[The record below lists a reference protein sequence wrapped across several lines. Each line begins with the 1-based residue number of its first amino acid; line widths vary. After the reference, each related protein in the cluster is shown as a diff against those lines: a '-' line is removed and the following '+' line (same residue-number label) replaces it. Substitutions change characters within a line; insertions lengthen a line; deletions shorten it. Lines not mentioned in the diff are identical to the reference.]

1 MTSWVGAYTATTRD
15 YTLMSAPIGLSV
27 KRREDRRLLTG
38 RGRYVDDLRLP
49 DLLHAAIVRS
59 PHAHARI
66 VGVDADRAQALPG
79 VVAVLTIAELLE
91 CAAAVPPFVTSSRLR
106 PYAQPAIAGPKVRHV
121 GEAVAVVVADDVY
134 RAADAAQ
141 AVDVRYESLPAAATV
156 EAALARN
163 APRVFDEWPDN
174 VAGPAD
180 GAVGDVARGFA
191 EAYAVVEARLHV
203 PRVAAMPIEP
213 RGVVAQPDAPDGR
226 LTVWASTQMPF
237 AVRAAVAAAL
247 GLAEEQVRVIA
258 PDVGGGFGAKGH
270 VYPEDVLIPAVA
282 RRLGRPV
289 KWIEIRR
296 EHFLATA
303 PDRDQHHQARLGI
316 AEDGTITAIET
327 TFTRDGGAYPVIG
340 DVIAL
345 NTINHLPGPYRI
357 AHLRGAAINIVTHKT
372 FTAAY
377 RGAGRPEGAYVFDRL
392 LDRAA
397 RRLRMDPAEVRRRN
411 LIRPDEMPYATGL
424 RYRDGAAI
432 VYDPADY
439 GVALD
444 HLLGHFGY
452 DEWRSAQQ
460 VRRDSTRPIG
470 IGLSAYL
477 EGTGI
482 GPFEGADVKIDPSGT
497 IYLQIGVSSQGQSHE
512 TTLAQVCA
520 AELGVDIERVVV
532 VGGDTAVLGYGN
544 GTIASRVAAVAGPA
558 VARTARE
565 VARRA
570 RLVAGELL
578 ECAPTDV
585 VLAAG
590 RAHVVGVAGRGVAL
604 GDLARASLRSPTL
617 LREGAPGLHA
627 CAFFRPETVTWAFGA
642 HACALEVDVETGA
655 LRLLRYAAVHDCGRP
670 LNPMIVEGQLH
681 GGIVQGIGA
690 ALAEELVY
698 DGEGQLVTG
707 SLMEYGV
714 PKAAEVP
721 PLDVIALDF
730 PSTRNE
736 MGVKGVG
743 ESGIISPVPAI
754 ANAVE
759 DALADRGVE
768 VARVPLTAASVWEAL
783 RRAQRPSAS
792 R

>member
-1 MTSWVGAYTATTRD
+1 MT
-15 YTLMSAPIGLSV
+15 TLIGLSV
-27 KRREDRRLLTG
+27 KRREDHRFLTG

-49 DLLHAAIVRS
+49 GLLHAAIVRS

-66 VGVDADRAQALPG
+66 VGIDARRAMGEPG
-79 VVAVLTIAELLE
+79 VVAVLTLAELPE
-91 CAAAVPPFVTSSRLR
+91 CAAAVPPLVPSPRLR
-106 PYAQPAIAGPKVRHV
+106 PYAQPAIAGPKVRHA

-134 RAADAAQ
+134 RATDAAQ
-141 AVDVRYESLPAAATV
+141 VVDVRYDVLPAAATV
-156 EAALARN
+156 DAALATG

-174 VAGPAD
+174 AAGPSD
-180 GAVGDVARGFA
+180 GAVGDVTRGLA
-191 EAYAVVEARLHV
+191 EAHVTVEAVLVV
-203 PRVAAMPIEP
+203 PRIAAMPIEP
-213 RGVVAQPDAPDGR
+213 RGVLVQPDAPDGR
-226 LTVWASTQMPF
+226 LTVWTSTQVPF
-237 AVRAAVAAAL
+237 AVRAAIAAAL

-270 VYPEDVLIPAVA
+270 VYPEDVLLAAVA

-289 KWIEIRR
+289 KWIETRR

-303 PDRDQHHQARLGI
+303 PDRDQRHRARLGV
-316 AEDGTITAIET
+316 ARDGAITAIET
-327 TFTRDGGAYPVIG
+327 EFTRDGGAYPVIG
-340 DVIAL
+340 DVISL
-345 NTINHLPGPYRI
+345 NTINHLPGPYRV
-357 AHLRGAAINIVTHKT
+357 AHLKGSALNVVTHKT
-372 FTAAY
+372 FSAAY
-377 RGAGRPEGAYVFDRL
+377 RGAGRPESALVLDRL

-397 RRLRMDPAEVRRRN
+397 RRAGLDPAALRRRN
-411 LIRPDEMPYATGL
+411 LIRPDEMPYTTGL
-424 RYRDGAAI
+424 RYRDGVPI
-432 VYDPADY
+432 VYDPADFP
-439 GVALD
+439 AAFD
-444 HLLGHFGY
+444 RLLTSFRY
-452 DEWRSAQQ
+452 DEWRAEQRA
-460 VRRDSTRPIG
+460 RRASLRPIG

-482 GPFEGADVKIDPSGT
+482 GPFEGADVKIDPSGV
-497 IYLQIGVSSQGQSHE
+497 IYLQVGVSSQGQAHE

-520 AELGVDIERVVV
+520 SELGVDTERVVV
-532 VGGDTAVLGYGN
+532 VGGDTAVVGYGN

-565 VARRA
+565 VARKA

-578 ECAPTDV
+578 ECAPADV
-585 VLAAG
+585 VLAEG
-590 RAHVVGVAGRGVAL
+590 RAHVAGMTERGVEI
-604 GDLARASLRSPTL
+604 GKLARASLRSPTL

-655 LRLLRYAAVHDCGRP
+655 VRLLRYVAVHDCGRA
-670 LNPMIVEGQLH
+670 LNPMVVEGQLH

-698 DGEGQLVTG
+698 DDAGQLLTG

-714 PKAAEVP
+714 PKADQVP
-721 PLDVIALDF
+721 PLEVIALDF

-736 MGVKGVG
+736 LGVKGVG
-743 ESGIISPVPAI
+743 ESGIISPVPAM

-768 VARVPLTAASVWEAL
+768 ITRVPLTSASVWEAL
-783 RRAQRPSAS
+783 RRPVPPFRA
-792 R
+792 

>member
-1 MTSWVGAYTATTRD
+1 MTSLLARLYCHNTMT
-15 YTLMSAPIGLSV
+15 APIGLSV

-38 RGRYVDDLRLP
+38 RGHYVDDVRLP
-49 DLLHAAIVRS
+49 HLYHAAIVRS

-66 VGVDADRAQALPG
+66 VGVDARRATALPG
-79 VVAVLTIAELLE
+79 VLAVLTIADLPE
-91 CAAAVPPFVTSSRLR
+91 CAAAVPSLVTSPRFR
-106 PYAQPAIAGPKVRHV
+106 PYVQPAIAGPKVRHA

-134 RAADAAQ
+134 RAADAAE
-141 AVDVRYESLPAAATV
+141 VLDVRYAVLPAVATV
-156 EAALARN
+156 EAALAKG
-163 APRVFDEWPDN
+163 AARVFDEWPDN
-174 VAGPAD
+174 VAGPSA
-180 GAVGDVARGFA
+180 GAVGDVTRGFA
-191 EAYAVVEARLHV
+191 QAHVVVEARLSV

-247 GLAEEQVRVIA
+247 DLAEEQVRVIA

-282 RRLGRPV
+282 HRLGRAV
-289 KWIEIRR
+289 KWIETRR

-303 PDRDQHHQARLGI
+303 PDRDQHHQVRLGVASDGAI
-316 AEDGTITAIET
+316 AAIET
-327 TFTRDGGAYPVIG
+327 TFTRDGGAYPVLG
-340 DVIAL
+340 DVITL
-345 NTINHLPGPYRI
+345 NTINHLPGPYRV
-357 AHLRGAAINIVTHKT
+357 AHLKGSAVNVVTHKT
-372 FTAAY
+372 FTGAY
-377 RGAGRPEGAYVFDRL
+377 RGAGRPEVAYVLDRL

-397 RRLRMDPAEVRRRN
+397 RRLGMDPAELRRHN
-411 LIRPDEMPYATGL
+411 LIRFDEMPYTTGL
-424 RYRDGAAI
+424 RYRDGIPI

-439 GVALD
+439 RAAFD
-444 HLLGHFGY
+444 RLLARFGY
-452 DEWRSAQQ
+452 DEWRAAQKG
-460 VRRDSTRPIG
+460 RRASPRPIG

-482 GPFEGADVKIDPSGT
+482 GPFEGADVRIDPSGMV
-497 IYLQIGVSSQGQSHE
+497 YLQIGVSSQGQSHE

-520 AELGVDIERVVV
+520 AELGVDTERVVV

-558 VARTARE
+558 VARTSRE
-565 VARRA
+565 VARKA

-585 VLAAG
+585 VFADG
-590 RAHVVGVAGRGVAL
+590 RAHVAGMAGRSIEL
-604 GDLARASLRSPTL
+604 GELARGSLRSPTL
-617 LREGAPGLHA
+617 LLEGAPGLHA

-655 LRLLRYAAVHDCGRP
+655 VRLLRYAAVHDCGRP
-670 LNPMIVEGQLH
+670 LNPMVVEGQLH

-690 ALAEELVY
+690 ALGEELIY
-698 DGEGQLVTG
+698 DGGGQLLTG
-707 SLMEYGV
+707 SLMDYGV
-714 PKAAEVP
+714 PKADEVP
-721 PLDVIALDF
+721 PLDVVTLDF

-736 MGVKGVG
+736 MGIKGVG

-759 DALADRGVE
+759 DALADRD
-768 VARVPLTAASVWEAL
+768 VAIERVPLTAASVWEAL
-783 RRAQRPSAS
+783 RSAQRPSGS

>member
-1 MTSWVGAYTATTRD
+1 MRVTSRVRAYTATTLGD
-15 YTLMSAPIGLSV
+15 NLMTAPIGLSV
-27 KRREDRRLLTG
+27 KRREDRRFLLG
-38 RGRYVDDLRLP
+38 RGRYVDDLRLA

-59 PHAHARI
+59 PHAHAR
-66 VGVDADRAQALPG
+66 VLGVDARRALALPG
-79 VVAVLTIAELLE
+79 VVAVLTIAELPE
-91 CAAAVPPFVTSSRLR
+91 CAAAVPPLVPSPRFR
-106 PYAQPAIAGPKVRHV
+106 PYAQPAIASAKARYA
-121 GEAVAVVVADDVY
+121 GEGVAVAVADDVY
-134 RAADAAQ
+134 RATDAAQ
-141 AVDVRYESLPAAATV
+141 AVEVRYGPLPAVATV
-156 EAALARN
+156 EAALAAG

-174 VAGPAD
+174 AAGPSD

-191 EAYAVVEARLHV
+191 EAHVMVETRFDV

-213 RGVVAQPDAPDGR
+213 RGVLVQPEAPDGR
-226 LTVWASTQMPF
+226 LTIWTSTQVPF
-237 AVRAAVAAAL
+237 AVRAAIAAAL
-247 GLAEEQVRVIA
+247 GLADEQVRVIA

-270 VYPEDVLIPAVA
+270 VYPEDVLLAAVA

-289 KWIEIRR
+289 KWIETRR

-303 PDRDQHHQARLGI
+303 PDRDQRHRARLGV
-316 AEDGTITAIET
+316 ARDGTIAAVQTE
-327 TFTRDGGAYPVIG
+327 FTRDAGAYPVIG
-340 DVIAL
+340 DVISL
-345 NTINHLPGPYRI
+345 NSINHLPGPYRI
-357 AHLRGAAINIVTHKT
+357 AHLKASALNVVTHKT
-372 FTAAY
+372 FSAAY
-377 RGAGRPEGAYVFDRL
+377 RGAGRPEIAYVLDRL

-397 RRLRMDPAEVRRRN
+397 RRAGLDPAALRRRN
-411 LIRPDEMPYATGL
+411 FIGPNEMPYTTGL
-424 RYRDGAAI
+424 RYRDGVPI

-439 GVALD
+439 PAAFD
-444 HLLGHFGY
+444 RLLASFGY
-452 DEWRSAQQ
+452 DEWRATQKA
-460 VRRDSTRPIG
+460 RRGSPRPIG
-470 IGLSAYL
+470 VGLSAYL

-482 GPFEGADVKIDPSGT
+482 GPFEGADVKIDPSG
-497 IYLQIGVSSQGQSHE
+497 IVYLQIGVSSQGQAHE

-520 AELGVDIERVVV
+520 AELGVDTERVVV
-532 VGGDTAVLGYGN
+532 VGGDTAVVGYGN

-565 VARRA
+565 VARKA
-570 RLVAGELL
+570 RLVAGEML
-578 ECAPTDV
+578 ECAPADV
-585 VLAAG
+585 VLAGG
-590 RAHVVGVAGRGVAL
+590 RAHVAGMTGRGVDI
-604 GDLARASLRSPTL
+604 GRLARASLRSPTL

-670 LNPMIVEGQLH
+670 LNPMVVEGQLH

-698 DGEGQLVTG
+698 DDAGQLVTG

-714 PKAAEVP
+714 PKADQVP
-721 PLDVIALDF
+721 PLEVIALDF

-736 MGVKGVG
+736 LGVKGVG

-768 VARVPLTAASVWEAL
+768 ITRVPLTPASVWAAL
-783 RRAQRPSAS
+783 RGARPSS
-792 R
+792 

>member
-1 MTSWVGAYTATTRD
+1 MT
-15 YTLMSAPIGLSV
+15 PIGLSV

-59 PHAHARI
+59 PYAHARI
-66 VGVDADRAQALPG
+66 IEVDARRAMEQPG
-79 VVAVLTIAELLE
+79 VVAVLTIADLPE
-91 CAAAVPPFVTSSRLR
+91 CSAAVPPLVPSPRLR
-106 PYAQPAIAGPKVRHV
+106 PYAQPAIAGPEVRHA

-134 RAADAAQ
+134 RATDAAHV
-141 AVDVRYESLPAAATV
+141 VDVRYDVMAAAATV
-156 EAALARN
+156 DAALAPG
-163 APRVFDEWPDN
+163 APRVFAEWPDN
-174 VAGPAD
+174 AAGPSD
-180 GAVGDVARGFA
+180 GVVGDVTRGFA
-191 EAYAVVEARLHV
+191 EAHVVVEAKLHV
-203 PRVAAMPIEP
+203 PRLAAMPIEP
-213 RGVVAQPDAPDGR
+213 RGVLVQPEPPDGR
-226 LTVWASTQMPF
+226 LTIWTSTQVPF

-270 VYPEDVLIPAVA
+270 VYPEDVLLAAVA
-282 RRLGRPV
+282 RRLRRPV
-289 KWIEIRR
+289 KWIETRR

-303 PDRDQHHQARLGI
+303 PDRDQRHRARLGV
-316 AEDGTITAIET
+316 ARDGAITAVET
-327 TFTRDGGAYPVIG
+327 EFTRDGGAYPVIG
-340 DVIAL
+340 DVISL
-345 NTINHLPGPYRI
+345 NTINHLTGPYRI
-357 AHLRGAAINIVTHKT
+357 AHLKGSAVNVVTHKT
-372 FTAAY
+372 FSAAY
-377 RGAGRPEGAYVFDRL
+377 RGAGRPEVAYVLDRL

-397 RRLRMDPAEVRRRN
+397 RRAGLDPAALRRRN
-411 LIRPDEMPYATGL
+411 LIRANEMPYTTGL
-424 RYRDGAAI
+424 RYRDGVPI

-439 GVALD
+439 PAAFD
-444 HLLGHFGY
+444 RLLARFGY
-452 DEWRSAQQ
+452 DEWRATQKARWTSP
-460 VRRDSTRPIG
+460 RPIG

-482 GPFEGADVKIDPSGT
+482 GPFEGADVRIDPSGT
-497 IYLQIGVSSQGQSHE
+497 IYLQIGVSSQGQAHE

-520 AELGVDIERVVV
+520 AELGVDTERVVV
-532 VGGDTAVLGYGN
+532 VGGDTAVVGYGN

-565 VARRA
+565 VARKA

-578 ECAPTDV
+578 ECAPADV
-585 VLAAG
+585 VLTEG
-590 RAHVVGVAGRGVAL
+590 RAHVAGMAGRGVEI
-604 GDLARASLRSPTL
+604 GQLAHASLRSPTL
-617 LREGAPGLHA
+617 LREGEPGLHA

-642 HACALEVDVETGA
+642 HACAVEVDVETGE

-670 LNPMIVEGQLH
+670 LNPMVVEGQLH

-690 ALAEELVY
+690 ALAEELIY
-698 DGEGQLVTG
+698 NDAGQLVTG

-714 PKAAEVP
+714 PRADQVP
-721 PLDVIALDF
+721 PLEVIALDF

-736 MGVKGVG
+736 LGVKGVG

-768 VARVPLTAASVWEAL
+768 ITRVPLTTASVWDAI
-783 RRAQRPSAS
+783 RRAQPPAGS

>member
-1 MTSWVGAYTATTRD
+1 MT
-15 YTLMSAPIGLSV
+15 APIGLSV

-38 RGRYVDDLRLP
+38 RGHYVDDVRLP
-49 DLLHAAIVRS
+49 HLCHAAIVRS

-66 VGVDADRAQALPG
+66 VGVDARRATALPG
-79 VVAVLTIAELLE
+79 VLAVLTIADLPE
-91 CAAAVPPFVTSSRLR
+91 CAAAVPSLVTSPRFR
-106 PYAQPAIAGPKVRHV
+106 PYVQPAIAGPKVRHA

-134 RAADAAQ
+134 RAADAAE
-141 AVDVRYESLPAAATV
+141 VLDVRYAVLRAVATV
-156 EAALARN
+156 EAALAKG
-163 APRVFDEWPDN
+163 AARVFDEWPDN
-174 VAGPAD
+174 VAGPSA
-180 GAVGDVARGFA
+180 GAVGDVTRGFA
-191 EAYAVVEARLHV
+191 QAHVVVEARLSV

-247 GLAEEQVRVIA
+247 DLAEEQVRVIA

-282 RRLGRPV
+282 RRLGRAV
-289 KWIEIRR
+289 KWIETRR

-303 PDRDQHHQARLGI
+303 PDRDQHHQLRLGVASDGAI
-316 AEDGTITAIET
+316 AAIET
-327 TFTRDGGAYPVIG
+327 TFTRDGGAYPVLG
-340 DVIAL
+340 DVITL
-345 NTINHLPGPYRI
+345 NTINHLPGPYRV
-357 AHLRGAAINIVTHKT
+357 AHLKGSAVNVVTHKT
-372 FTAAY
+372 FTGAY
-377 RGAGRPEGAYVFDRL
+377 RGAGRPEVAYVLDRL

-397 RRLRMDPAEVRRRN
+397 RRLGMDPAELRRRN
-411 LIRPDEMPYATGL
+411 LIRFDEMPYTTGL
-424 RYRDGAAI
+424 RYRDGIPI

-439 GVALD
+439 PAAFD
-444 HLLGHFGY
+444 RLLARFGY
-452 DEWRSAQQ
+452 DEWRAAQKG
-460 VRRDSTRPIG
+460 RRASPRPIG

-482 GPFEGADVKIDPSGT
+482 GPFEGADVRIDPSGMV
-497 IYLQIGVSSQGQSHE
+497 YLQIGVSSQGQSHE

-520 AELGVDIERVVV
+520 AELGVDTERVVV

-558 VARTARE
+558 VARTSRE
-565 VARRA
+565 VARKA

-585 VLAAG
+585 VFADG
-590 RAHVVGVAGRGVAL
+590 RAHVAGMAGRSIEL
-604 GDLARASLRSPTL
+604 GELARGSLRSPTL
-617 LREGAPGLHA
+617 LLEGAPGLHA

-655 LRLLRYAAVHDCGRP
+655 VRLLRYAAVHDCGRP
-670 LNPMIVEGQLH
+670 LNPMVVEGQLH

-690 ALAEELVY
+690 ALGEELIY
-698 DGEGQLVTG
+698 DGGGQLLTG
-707 SLMEYGV
+707 SLMDYGM
-714 PKAAEVP
+714 PKADQVP
-721 PLDVIALDF
+721 PLDVVALDF

-736 MGVKGVG
+736 MGIKGVG

-759 DALADRGVE
+759 DALADRD
-768 VARVPLTAASVWEAL
+768 VAIERVPLTAASVWEAL
-783 RRAQRPSAS
+783 RSAQRPSGS

>member
-1 MTSWVGAYTATTRD
+1 MT
-15 YTLMSAPIGLSV
+15 APIGLSV
-27 KRREDRRLLTG
+27 KRREDRRFLLG
-38 RGRYVDDLRLP
+38 RGRYVDDLRLA

-59 PHAHARI
+59 PHAHAR
-66 VGVDADRAQALPG
+66 VLGVDARRALALPG
-79 VVAVLTIAELLE
+79 VVAVLTIAELPE
-91 CAAAVPPFVTSSRLR
+91 CAAAVPPLVPSPRFR
-106 PYAQPAIAGPKVRHV
+106 PYAQPAIASAKARYA
-121 GEAVAVVVADDVY
+121 GEGVAVAVADDVY
-134 RAADAAQ
+134 RATDAAQ
-141 AVDVRYESLPAAATV
+141 AVEVRYGPLPAVATV
-156 EAALARN
+156 EAALAAG

-174 VAGPAD
+174 AAGPSD

-191 EAYAVVEARLHV
+191 EAHVMVETRFDV

-213 RGVVAQPDAPDGR
+213 RGVLVQPEAPDGR
-226 LTVWASTQMPF
+226 LTIWTSTQVPF
-237 AVRAAVAAAL
+237 AVRAAIAAAL
-247 GLAEEQVRVIA
+247 GLADEQVRVIA

-270 VYPEDVLIPAVA
+270 VYPEDVLLAAVA

-289 KWIEIRR
+289 KWIETRR

-303 PDRDQHHQARLGI
+303 PDRDQRHRARLGV
-316 AEDGTITAIET
+316 ARDGTIAAVQTE
-327 TFTRDGGAYPVIG
+327 FTRDAGAYPVIG
-340 DVIAL
+340 DVISL
-345 NTINHLPGPYRI
+345 NSINHLPGPYRI
-357 AHLRGAAINIVTHKT
+357 AHLKASALNVVTHKT
-372 FTAAY
+372 FSAAY
-377 RGAGRPEGAYVFDRL
+377 RGAGRPEIAYVLDRL

-397 RRLRMDPAEVRRRN
+397 RRAGLDPAALRRRN
-411 LIRPDEMPYATGL
+411 FIGPNEMPYTTGL
-424 RYRDGAAI
+424 RYRDGVPI

-439 GVALD
+439 PAAFD
-444 HLLGHFGY
+444 RLLASFGY
-452 DEWRSAQQ
+452 DEWRATQKA
-460 VRRDSTRPIG
+460 RRGSPRPIG
-470 IGLSAYL
+470 VGLSAYL

-482 GPFEGADVKIDPSGT
+482 GPFEGADVKIDPSG
-497 IYLQIGVSSQGQSHE
+497 IVYLQIGVSSQGQAHE

-520 AELGVDIERVVV
+520 AELGVDTERVVV
-532 VGGDTAVLGYGN
+532 VGGDTAVVGYGN

-565 VARRA
+565 VARKA
-570 RLVAGELL
+570 RLVAGEML
-578 ECAPTDV
+578 ECAPADV
-585 VLAAG
+585 VLAGG
-590 RAHVVGVAGRGVAL
+590 RAHVAGMTGRGVDI
-604 GDLARASLRSPTL
+604 GRLARASLRSPTL

-670 LNPMIVEGQLH
+670 LNPMVVEGQLH

-698 DGEGQLVTG
+698 DDAGQLVTG

-714 PKAAEVP
+714 PKADQVP
-721 PLDVIALDF
+721 PLEVIALDF

-736 MGVKGVG
+736 LGVKGVG

-768 VARVPLTAASVWEAL
+768 ITRVPLTPASVWAAL
-783 RRAQRPSAS
+783 RGARPSS
-792 R
+792 

>member
-1 MTSWVGAYTATTRD
+1 MRVTSRVRAYTATTLGD
-15 YTLMSAPIGLSV
+15 NLMTAPIGLSV
-27 KRREDRRLLTG
+27 KRREDRRFLLG
-38 RGRYVDDLRLP
+38 RGRYVDDLRLA

-59 PHAHARI
+59 PHAHAR
-66 VGVDADRAQALPG
+66 VLGVDARRALALPG
-79 VVAVLTIAELLE
+79 VVAVLTIAELPE
-91 CAAAVPPFVTSSRLR
+91 CAAAVPPLVPSPRFR
-106 PYAQPAIAGPKVRHV
+106 PYAQPAIASAKARYA
-121 GEAVAVVVADDVY
+121 GEGVAVAVADDVY
-134 RAADAAQ
+134 RATDAAQ
-141 AVDVRYESLPAAATV
+141 AVEVRYGPLPAVATV
-156 EAALARN
+156 EAALAAG

-174 VAGPAD
+174 AAGPSD

-191 EAYAVVEARLHV
+191 EAHVMVETRFDV

-213 RGVVAQPDAPDGR
+213 RGVLVQPDAPDGR
-226 LTVWASTQMPF
+226 LTIWTSTQVPF
-237 AVRAAVAAAL
+237 AVRAAIAAAL
-247 GLAEEQVRVIA
+247 GLADEQVRVIA

-270 VYPEDVLIPAVA
+270 VYPEDVLLAAVA

-289 KWIEIRR
+289 KWIETRR

-303 PDRDQHHQARLGI
+303 PDRDQRHRARLGV
-316 AEDGTITAIET
+316 ARDGTIAAVQTE
-327 TFTRDGGAYPVIG
+327 FTRDAGAYPVIG
-340 DVIAL
+340 DVISL
-345 NTINHLPGPYRI
+345 NSINHLPGPYRI
-357 AHLRGAAINIVTHKT
+357 AHLKASALNVVTHKT
-372 FTAAY
+372 FSAAY
-377 RGAGRPEGAYVFDRL
+377 RGAGRPEIAYVLDRL

-397 RRLRMDPAEVRRRN
+397 RRAGLDPAALRRRN
-411 LIRPDEMPYATGL
+411 FIGPNEMPYTTGL
-424 RYRDGAAI
+424 RYRDGVPI

-439 GVALD
+439 PAAFD
-444 HLLGHFGY
+444 RLLASFGY
-452 DEWRSAQQ
+452 DEWRATQKA
-460 VRRDSTRPIG
+460 RRGSPRPIG
-470 IGLSAYL
+470 VGLSAYL

-482 GPFEGADVKIDPSGT
+482 GPFEGADVKIDPSG
-497 IYLQIGVSSQGQSHE
+497 IVYLQIGVSSQGQAHE

-520 AELGVDIERVVV
+520 AELGVDTERVVV
-532 VGGDTAVLGYGN
+532 VGGDTAVVGYGN

-565 VARRA
+565 VARKA
-570 RLVAGELL
+570 RLVAGEML
-578 ECAPTDV
+578 ECAPADV
-585 VLAAG
+585 VLAGG
-590 RAHVVGVAGRGVAL
+590 RAHVAGMTGRGVDI
-604 GDLARASLRSPTL
+604 GRLARASLRSPTL

-670 LNPMIVEGQLH
+670 LNPMVVEGQLH

-698 DGEGQLVTG
+698 DDAGQLVTG

-714 PKAAEVP
+714 PKADQVP
-721 PLDVIALDF
+721 PLEVIALDF

-736 MGVKGVG
+736 LGVKGVG

-768 VARVPLTAASVWEAL
+768 ITRVPLTPASVWAAL
-783 RRAQRPSAS
+783 RGARPSS
-792 R
+792 

>member
-1 MTSWVGAYTATTRD
+1 MT
-15 YTLMSAPIGLSV
+15 APIGLSL

-38 RGRYVDDLRLP
+38 RGRYVDDVRLP

-66 VGVDADRAQALPG
+66 ETVDARSAIAHPG
-79 VVAVLTIAELLE
+79 VVAVLTVADLPE
-91 CAAAVPPFVTSSRLR
+91 CVGAVPPLVTSPRFR
-106 PYAQPAIAGPKVRHV
+106 TYAQPAIAGPKIRHA

-134 RAADAAQ
+134 RATDAAG
-141 AVDVRYESLPAAATV
+141 ALDVRYTVLPAVATV
-156 EAALARN
+156 EAALAPG
-163 APRVFDEWPDN
+163 AARVFDDWPDN
-174 VAGPAD
+174 VAGPAA
-180 GAVGDVARGFA
+180 GAVGDVVRGFA
-191 EAYAVVEARLHV
+191 QAHVVVEAHLSV

-213 RGVVAQPDAPDGR
+213 RGVLAQPDAPDGR
-226 LTVWASTQMPF
+226 LTVWTSTQMPF
-237 AVRAAVAAAL
+237 AVRAAIAAAF

-282 RRLGRPV
+282 RRLGRSV
-289 KWIEIRR
+289 KWIETRR
-296 EHFLATA
+296 EHFLATS
-303 PDRDQHHQARLGI
+303 PDRDQHHRARL
-316 AEDGTITAIET
+316 AVARDGTITAIET
-327 TFTRDGGAYPVIG
+327 TFARDGGAYPALG

-357 AHLRGAAINIVTHKT
+357 VHFNGAAVNVVTHKT

-377 RGAGRPEGAYVFDRL
+377 RGAGRPEGAAVLDRL

-397 RRLRMDPAEVRRRN
+397 RRVGLDPAELRRRN
-411 LIRPDEMPYATGL
+411 FIRPDEMPYATGL
-424 RYRDGAAI
+424 RYRDGVPI

-439 GVALD
+439 RAAFD
-444 HLLGHFGY
+444 RLLERFGY
-452 DEWRSAQQ
+452 DDWRAAQRPRRASA
-460 VRRDSTRPIG
+460 RPVG

-482 GPFEGADVKIDPSGT
+482 GPFEGADVRIDPSGMV
-497 IYLQIGVSSQGQSHE
+497 YLQIGVSSQGQSHE

-520 AELGVDIERVVV
+520 AELGVAPERVIV

-558 VARTARE
+558 VARTSRE
-565 VARRA
+565 VARKA
-570 RLVAGELL
+570 RLVAADLL
-578 ECAPTDV
+578 ECAPADV
-585 VLAAG
+585 VLTG
-590 RAHVVGVAGRGVAL
+590 GLAHVAGMPGRSVEL
-604 GDLARASLRSPTL
+604 GALARASLRSPTL
-617 LREGAPGLHA
+617 LRDGAPGLHA

-655 LRLLRYAAVHDCGRP
+655 VRLLGYAAVHDCGRP

-681 GGIVQGIGA
+681 GGIAQGIGA
-690 ALAEELVY
+690 ALGEALIY
-698 DGEGQLVTG
+698 DGDGQLLTG
-707 SLMEYGV
+707 SLMDYAV
-714 PKAAEVP
+714 PRADTVP
-721 PLDVIALDF
+721 LLDVIALDF
-730 PSTRNE
+730 PSARNE
-736 MGVKGVG
+736 MGIKGVG

-768 VARVPLTAASVWEAL
+768 VSRVPLTATSLWEAL
-783 RRAQRPSAS
+783 QNAAVR
-792 R
+792 

>member
-1 MTSWVGAYTATTRD
+1 MT
-15 YTLMSAPIGLSV
+15 APIGLSV

-38 RGRYVDDLRLP
+38 RGHYVDDVRLP
-49 DLLHAAIVRS
+49 HLCHAAIVRS

-66 VGVDADRAQALPG
+66 LDVDARRATALPG
-79 VVAVLTIAELLE
+79 VVAVLTIADLLE
-91 CAAAVPPFVTSSRLR
+91 CAAAVPSLVTSPRFR
-106 PYAQPAIAGPKVRHV
+106 PYVQPAIAGPKVRHA

-134 RAADAAQ
+134 RAADAAE
-141 AVDVRYESLPAAATV
+141 VLDVRYAVLPAVATV
-156 EAALARN
+156 EAALAKG
-163 APRVFDEWPDN
+163 AARVFDEWPDN
-174 VAGPAD
+174 VAGPSA
-180 GAVGDVARGFA
+180 GAVGDVTRGFA
-191 EAYAVVEARLHV
+191 QAHVVVEARLSV
-203 PRVAAMPIEP
+203 PRVTAMPIEP

-247 GLAEEQVRVIA
+247 DLAEEQVRVIA

-282 RRLGRPV
+282 RRLGRAV
-289 KWIEIRR
+289 KWIETRR

-303 PDRDQHHQARLGI
+303 PDRDQHHQLRLGVASDGAI
-316 AEDGTITAIET
+316 AAIET
-327 TFTRDGGAYPVIG
+327 TFTRDGGAYPVLG
-340 DVIAL
+340 DVITL
-345 NTINHLPGPYRI
+345 NTINHLPGPYRV
-357 AHLRGAAINIVTHKT
+357 AHLKGSAVNVVTHKT
-372 FTAAY
+372 FTGAY
-377 RGAGRPEGAYVFDRL
+377 RGAGRPEVAYVLDRL

-397 RRLRMDPAEVRRRN
+397 RRLGMDPAELRRRN
-411 LIRPDEMPYATGL
+411 LIRFDEMPYTTGL
-424 RYRDGAAI
+424 RYRDGIPI

-439 GVALD
+439 CAAFD
-444 HLLGHFGY
+444 RLLARFGY
-452 DEWRSAQQ
+452 DEWRAAQKG
-460 VRRDSTRPIG
+460 RRASSRPIG

-482 GPFEGADVKIDPSGT
+482 GPFEGADVRIDPSGMV
-497 IYLQIGVSSQGQSHE
+497 YLQIGVSSQGQSHE

-520 AELGVDIERVVV
+520 AELGVDTERVVV

-544 GTIASRVAAVAGPA
+544 GTIASRVAAVTGPA
-558 VARTARE
+558 VARTSRE
-565 VARRA
+565 VARKA

-585 VLAAG
+585 VFADG
-590 RAHVVGVAGRGVAL
+590 RAHVAGMAGRSIEL
-604 GDLARASLRSPTL
+604 GELARGSLRSPTL
-617 LREGAPGLHA
+617 LLEGAPGLHA

-655 LRLLRYAAVHDCGRP
+655 VRLLRYAAVHDCGRP
-670 LNPMIVEGQLH
+670 LNPMVVEGQLH

-690 ALAEELVY
+690 ALGEELIY
-698 DGEGQLVTG
+698 DGGGQLLTG
-707 SLMEYGV
+707 SLMDYGV
-714 PKAAEVP
+714 PKADEVP
-721 PLDVIALDF
+721 PLDVVALDF

-736 MGVKGVG
+736 MGIKGVG

-759 DALADRGVE
+759 DALADRD
-768 VARVPLTAASVWEAL
+768 VAIERVPLTAASVWEAL
-783 RRAQRPSAS
+783 RSAQRPSGS